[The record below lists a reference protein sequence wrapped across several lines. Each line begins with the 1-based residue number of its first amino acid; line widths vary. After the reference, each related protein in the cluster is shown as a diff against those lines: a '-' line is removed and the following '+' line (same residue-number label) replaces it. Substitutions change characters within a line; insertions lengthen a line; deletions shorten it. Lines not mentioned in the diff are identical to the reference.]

1 MQWPQS
7 VTYTVRK
14 RAVSGSENGGEGEG
28 EGEGGRSRVVTF
40 GPIVADHSQ
49 VLAFGNLRHDL
60 HRVASH
66 ERGLPLEVIVATSMS
81 ITNPTQLVAE

>member
-1 MQWPQS
+1 MQWPQP

-28 EGEGGRSRVVTF
+28 ERSRVVTF

>member
-1 MQWPQS
+1 M
-7 VTYTVRK
+7 
-14 RAVSGSENGGEGEG
+14 
-28 EGEGGRSRVVTF
+28 TF

>member
-1 MQWPQS
+1 MQWPQP

-66 ERGLPLEVIVATSMS
+66 ERGLPLEVIVATRMS